1 MNEISREYGVLYL
14 MKVEQRYWKS
24 DKQTDQETGRESGE
38 GKKRE
43 RDRERDRDRE
53 REREKERVQ
62 ERRRERVFCFFRQR
76 MRREHVKILI
86 KIVLTEYTMILR
98 N

>member
-53 REREKERVQ
+53 REKERVQ